1 MSKKKIKINREAKEY
16 ILKYLQQWLDELSR
30 YPVSYRRGI
39 VRAIYNKVES
49 IPEMEEK
56 GE

>member
-49 IPEMEEK
+49 IPELEEK